1 MRILH
6 FADAH
11 IDMLNRGKH
20 DPKTG
25 LPVRVMDFLRSLD
38 FIVNTAIDERVDLVL
53 FAGDA
58 FKDRSPAP
66 TFIREWGRRIMRLS
80 QAGIPTV
87 LLVGNHDLS
96 PAFGR
101 AHALDPL
108 ATFQVPHVQVVA
120 EPKLLTPADLDGLPL
135 QIVALPWV
143 SRSGLVAFLG
153 EAADGLS
160 AEALYE
166 RMADLMSAGVKQLM
180 QQADERLPLI
190 LTAHASVQGAKY
202 GAERLVMLGHDL
214 VLPPS
219 LVKDPR
225 WAYVALGHIHKAQDL
240 NEGNQPPVVYPG
252 SIERVDFGE
261 AHEDEFFVIATI
273 EPGKPTEVA
282 WRKLPVRPVIERR
295 VTLTNEVS
303 PTQRLIEA
311 LGPRENLAGAVVRLV
326 VNYPQALEA
335 MIDDHE
341 LRAYASEALEFHL
354 IKRPQIEARAR
365 LGDESLERLTHLEL
379 LEKYLLAKSVEAE
392 ERTALL
398 ALAREILEPAADD
411 DLPAEPS
418 R

>member
-1 MRILH
+1 
-6 FADAH
+6 
-11 IDMLNRGKH
+11 
-20 DPKTG
+20 
-25 LPVRVMDFLRSLD
+25 
-38 FIVNTAIDERVDLVL
+38 
-53 FAGDA
+53 
-58 FKDRSPAP
+58 
-66 TFIREWGRRIMRLS
+66 
-80 QAGIPTV
+80 
-87 LLVGNHDLS
+87 
-96 PAFGR
+96 
-101 AHALDPL
+101 
-108 ATFQVPHVQVVA
+108 
-120 EPKLLTPADLDGLPL
+120 
-135 QIVALPWV
+135 
-143 SRSGLVAFLG
+143 
-153 EAADGLS
+153 
-160 AEALYE
+160 
-166 RMADLMSAGVKQLM
+166 
-180 QQADERLPLI
+180 
-190 LTAHASVQGAKY
+190 
-202 GAERLVMLGHDL
+202 MLGHDL

-261 AHEDEFFVIATI
+261 AHEDKFFVIATI

>member
-11 IDMLNRGKH
+11 IDMLNRGRH
-20 DPKTG
+20 DPETG

-38 FIVNTAIDERVDLVL
+38 VIVETAIEEKVDLVL

-66 TFIREWGRRIMRLS
+66 TFIREWGKRIMRLS
-80 QAGIPTV
+80 RAGIPTV

-96 PAFGR
+96 PALGR

-108 ATFQVPHVQVVA
+108 ETFAVPHVQVVDK
-120 EPKLLTPADLDGLPL
+120 PKLLTPADLDGLPL

-153 EAADGLS
+153 EASAGLS
-160 AEALYE
+160 AEDLYE
-166 RMADLMSAGVKQLM
+166 RMAELLTAGVEQLI
-180 QQADERLPLI
+180 QQADEHLPLV

-202 GAERLVMLGHDL
+202 GTERLVMLGRDL
-214 VLPPS
+214 VLPAS
-219 LVKDPR
+219 LVKNPR

-261 AHEDEFFVIATI
+261 AHEDKFFVIATI
-273 EPGKPTEVA
+273 EPGKPTQVS

-295 VTLTNEVS
+295 VTLNNEVS
-303 PTQRLIEA
+303 PTQRLLEA
-311 LGPRENLAGAVVRLV
+311 LGPRENLTDAIVRLV
-326 VNYPQALEA
+326 VTYPQALEA
-335 MIDDHE
+335 SIDDAA
-341 LRAYASEALEFHL
+341 LRAYAAEALEFHL
-354 IKRPQIEARAR
+354 IKRPQVEARAR
-365 LGDESLERLTHLEL
+365 LGNEPLESLTHLEL
-379 LEKYLLAKSVEAE
+379 LEKYLLAKGVEGE
-392 ERTALL
+392 ERAALL
-398 ALAREILEPAADD
+398 TLAREILEPAT
-411 DLPAEPS
+411 AEDAP
-418 R
+418 